1 MSTAALDTQDA
12 QDSRKTTG
20 TAGRHAGGQ
29 RVTFPRVVH
38 MEWIKLRSLRS
49 TLYTLAITVA
59 LVIGFGL
66 LFSSVVGSGDGPG
79 EDDFGDPT
87 SISLGGVMLAAL
99 AVAVLGVLMS
109 AGEYATG
116 SIRATLAAVPS
127 RLPVLWGKVTV
138 FAVVSF
144 ALMLVAVLGAF
155 LAGQSVM
162 SSRGLDTTSLSDP
175 GVFRALIGAA
185 IYLTGAGLIGLAVG
199 VLLRNTAGA
208 ITLVVGALF
217 VVPGL
222 IQLLPSSWNDAI
234 GPYLPS
240 NAANAVMTV
249 RTASDSL
256 SPGSGLM
263 VFAGYIVVLLAG
275 AAVLFKRRDA

>member
-1 MSTAALDTQDA
+1 MSITALDSQDTQ
-12 QDSRKTTG
+12 KTTG

-59 LVIGFGL
+59 LVIGLGL

-79 EDDFGDPT
+79 EDNFGDPT

-127 RLPVLWGKVTV
+127 RLPVLWGKVIV
-138 FAVVSF
+138 FATVCFV
-144 ALMLVAVLGAF
+144 LMWVAVLGAF
-155 LAGQSVM
+155 LSGQSVL
-162 SSRGLDTTSLSDP
+162 SSRGLDTTALSDP
-175 GVFRALIGAA
+175 GVLRALVGAA
-185 IYLTGAGLIGLAVG
+185 VYLTGAGLIGLAVG

-256 SPGSGLM
+256 SSGSGLA
-263 VFAGYIVVLLAG
+263 VFTGYIVVLLAG

>member
-1 MSTAALDTQDA
+1 MSATALDTQDT
-12 QDSRKTTG
+12 QKTTG
-20 TAGRHAGGQ
+20 TAGRHAGGL

-59 LVIGFGL
+59 LVVGLGL
-66 LFSSVVGSGDGPG
+66 LFSSLVGSGDGPG

-116 SIRATLAAVPS
+116 SIRATLSAVPS
-127 RLPVLWGKVTV
+127 RLPVLWGKVIV

-144 ALMLVAVLGAF
+144 VLMFVAVLGAF
-155 LAGQSVM
+155 LAGQSVL
-162 SSRGLDTTSLSDP
+162 SSRGLDTTALSDP
-175 GVFRALIGAA
+175 GVFRALVGAA
-185 IYLTGAGLIGLAVG
+185 VYLTGAGLIGLAVG

-222 IQLLPSSWNDAI
+222 VQLLPSSWNDAI

-249 RTASDSL
+249 QTASDSL
-256 SPGSGLM
+256 SPGSGLA

-275 AAVLFKRRDA
+275 AAVMLKRRDA

>member
-1 MSTAALDTQDA
+1 MSTAALGTQ
-12 QDSRKTTG
+12 KTTG
-20 TAGRHAGGQ
+20 TAGLSARGL

-49 TLYTLAITVA
+49 TLYTLTITVA
-59 LVIGFGL
+59 LVIGLGL
-66 LFSSVVGSGDGPG
+66 LFSSLVGSGQGPG
-79 EDDFGDPT
+79 EDDFSDPT
-87 SISLGGVMLAAL
+87 SISLGGVMLASL

-127 RLPVLWGKVTV
+127 RLPVLWGKVIV

-144 ALMLVAVLGAF
+144 VLMFVAALGAF
-155 LAGQSVM
+155 LAGQSVL
-162 SSRGLDTTSLSDP
+162 SSRDMATAALSDT

-185 IYLTGAGLIGLAVG
+185 VYLTGAGLIGLAVG

-208 ITLVVGALF
+208 ITTVVGALF
-217 VVPGL
+217 VLPGV

-240 NAANAVMTV
+240 NAANAFMSV
-249 RTASDSL
+249 RTSGDSL
-256 SPGSGLM
+256 SSGSGLA
-263 VFAGYIVVLLAG
+263 VFAVYLVVLLTG
-275 AAVLFKRRDA
+275 AAVLLKRRDA

>member
-1 MSTAALDTQDA
+1 MSTTALGTQDTKQTA
-12 QDSRKTTG
+12 G
-20 TAGRHAGGQ
+20 TAGRPAGGL

-59 LVIGFGL
+59 LVVGLGL

-79 EDDFGDPT
+79 ADDFGDPT
-87 SISLGGVMLAAL
+87 SISLGGVMLASL

-127 RLPVLWGKVTV
+127 RLPVLWGKVVV
-138 FAVVSF
+138 FAAVSF
-144 ALMLVAVLGAF
+144 VLMSVAVLGAF
-155 LAGQSVM
+155 LAGQSVL
-162 SSRGLDTTSLSDP
+162 SSRGLDSTALSDP
-175 GVFRALIGAA
+175 GVLRALAGAA
-185 IYLTGAGLIGLAVG
+185 VYLAGAGLNGLAVG
-199 VLLRNTAGA
+199 VLLRNTAGT

-222 IQLLPSSWNDAI
+222 IRLLPSSWNDAI

-240 NAANAVMTV
+240 NAANAVMSV
-249 RTASDSL
+249 QTASDSL
-256 SPGSGLM
+256 SPGSGLA

-275 AAVLFKRRDA
+275 AAVMLKRRDA

>member
-1 MSTAALDTQDA
+1 
-12 QDSRKTTG
+12 
-20 TAGRHAGGQ
+20 
-29 RVTFPRVVH
+29 

-59 LVIGFGL
+59 LVIGLGL
-66 LFSSVVGSGDGPG
+66 LFSSLVGSGDGPG
-79 EDDFGDPT
+79 EDDFSDPT

-99 AVAVLGVLMS
+99 AVAVLGVLTS

-127 RLPVLWGKVTV
+127 RVPVLWGKVIV

-144 ALMLVAVLGAF
+144 VLMFVAVLGAF
-155 LAGQSVM
+155 LAGQSVL
-162 SSRGLDTTSLSDP
+162 SSRGLDTAALSDP
-175 GVFRALIGAA
+175 GVFRALVGAA
-185 IYLTGAGLIGLAVG
+185 VYLTGAGLIGLAVG

-208 ITLVVGALF
+208 ITLVVGTLF

-249 RTASDSL
+249 QTAGDSL
-256 SPGSGLM
+256 SPGSGLA
-263 VFAGYIVVLLAG
+263 VFAGYVVVLLAG
-275 AAVLFKRRDA
+275 AAVMLKRRDA

>member
-1 MSTAALDTQDA
+1 MSTAALDTQDT
-12 QDSRKTTG
+12 QKTTG
-20 TAGRHAGGQ
+20 SAGRHTGGL
-29 RVTFPRVVH
+29 RVTFPRVVN

-49 TLYTLAITVA
+49 TLYTLTITVA
-59 LVIGFGL
+59 LVIGLGL
-66 LFSSVVGSGDGPG
+66 LFSSLVGSGQGPG

-87 SISLGGVMLAAL
+87 SISLGGVMLASL

-127 RLPVLWGKVTV
+127 RLPVLWGKVIV

-144 ALMLVAVLGAF
+144 VLMFVAALGAF
-155 LAGQSVM
+155 LAGQSVL
-162 SSRGLDTTSLSDP
+162 SSRDMATAALSDP
-175 GVFRALIGAA
+175 GVFRALTGAA
-185 IYLTGAGLIGLAVG
+185 VYLTGAGLIGLAVG

-208 ITLVVGALF
+208 ITTVVGALF
-217 VVPGL
+217 VLPGV

-240 NAANAVMTV
+240 NAANAFMSVQT
-249 RTASDSL
+249 SGDSL
-256 SPGSGLM
+256 SSGSGLA
-263 VFAGYIVVLLAG
+263 VFAVYVVVLLAG
-275 AAVLFKRRDA
+275 AAILLKRRDA

>member
-1 MSTAALDTQDA
+1 MSTTALDTQDA
-12 QDSRKTTG
+12 HDSRKTAG

-29 RVTFPRVVH
+29 QVTFPRVVH

-144 ALMLVAVLGAF
+144 ALMLVAVLGP
-155 LAGQSVM
+155 SWPV
-162 SSRGLDTTSLSDP
+162 SRSCP
-175 GVFRALIGAA
+175 P
-185 IYLTGAGLIGLAVG
+185 AVWTPP
-199 VLLRNTAGA
+199 RC
-208 ITLVVGALF
+208 
-217 VVPGL
+217 L
-222 IQLLPSSWNDAI
+222 IQGCSGRWPARRS
-234 GPYLPS
+234 
-240 NAANAVMTV
+240 T
-249 RTASDSL
+249 
-256 SPGSGLM
+256 SPEP
-263 VFAGYIVVLLAG
+263 V
-275 AAVLFKRRDA
+275 

>member
-1 MSTAALDTQDA
+1 MSSSALGTQDTQQTA
-12 QDSRKTTG
+12 GTT
-20 TAGRHAGGQ
+20 GRHASGQ

-59 LVIGFGL
+59 LVVGLGL

-79 EDDFGDPT
+79 QDDFGDPT
-87 SISLGGVMLAAL
+87 SISLGGVTLAAL

-127 RLPVLWGKVTV
+127 RLPVLWGKVIV

-144 ALMLVAVLGAF
+144 VLMFVAVLGAF
-155 LAGQSVM
+155 LAGQSVL
-162 SSRGLDTTSLSDP
+162 SSRGLDTTALSDP
-175 GVFRALIGAA
+175 GVFRALVGAA
-185 IYLTGAGLIGLAVG
+185 VYLTGAGLIGLAVG
-199 VLLRNTAGA
+199 VLLRNTAGT

-240 NAANAVMTV
+240 NAANAVMSV
-249 RTASDSL
+249 QTASGSL
-256 SPGSGLM
+256 SPGSGLA
-263 VFAGYIVVLLAG
+263 VYAGYIVVLLAG
-275 AAVLFKRRDA
+275 AAVMLKRRDA

>member
-1 MSTAALDTQDA
+1 MSTTVLDIQDTQ
-12 QDSRKTTG
+12 KTTE
-20 TAGRHAGGQ
+20 TAGRPAGGL

-49 TLYTLAITVA
+49 TLYTLTITVA
-59 LVIGFGL
+59 LVIGLGL
-66 LFSSVVGSGDGPG
+66 LFSSLVGSGQGPG
-79 EDDFGDPT
+79 EDDFSDPT
-87 SISLGGVMLAAL
+87 SISLGGVMLASL

-127 RLPVLWGKVTV
+127 RLPVLWGKVIV

-144 ALMLVAVLGAF
+144 VLMFVAALGAF
-155 LAGQSVM
+155 LAGQSVL
-162 SSRGLDTTSLSDP
+162 SSRDMATAALSDP

-185 IYLTGAGLIGLAVG
+185 VYLTGAGLIGLAVG

-208 ITLVVGALF
+208 ITTVVGALF
-217 VVPGL
+217 VLPGV
-222 IQLLPSSWNDAI
+222 IQLLPSSWNDNI

-240 NAANAVMTV
+240 NAANAFMSV
-249 RTASDSL
+249 RTSGDSL
-256 SPGSGLM
+256 SSGSGLA
-263 VFAGYIVVLLAG
+263 VFAVYLVVLLAG
-275 AAVLFKRRDA
+275 AAVLLKRRDA

>member
-1 MSTAALDTQDA
+1 MSTAALGTQDTQQTA
-12 QDSRKTTG
+12 GTTG
-20 TAGRHAGGQ
+20 RPAGGL

-59 LVIGFGL
+59 LVVGLGL

-87 SISLGGVMLAAL
+87 SISLGGVMLASL

-127 RLPVLWGKVTV
+127 RLPVLWGKVVV
-138 FAVVSF
+138 FAAVSF
-144 ALMLVAVLGAF
+144 VLMSVAVLGAF
-155 LAGQSVM
+155 LAGQSVL
-162 SSRGLDTTSLSDP
+162 SSRGLDSTALSDP
-175 GVFRALIGAA
+175 GVLRALAGAA
-185 IYLTGAGLIGLAVG
+185 VYLAGAGLIGLAVG
-199 VLLRNTAGA
+199 VLLRNTAGT

-240 NAANAVMTV
+240 NAANAVMSV
-249 RTASDSL
+249 QTASGSL
-256 SPGSGLM
+256 SPGAGLA

-275 AAVLFKRRDA
+275 AAVMLKRRDA

>member
-1 MSTAALDTQDA
+1 MSTSALDTQDA
-12 QDSRKTTG
+12 QKTTG
-20 TAGRHAGGQ
+20 TTVRHAGGQ

-87 SISLGGVMLAAL
+87 SISLGGVMLASL

-116 SIRATLAAVPS
+116 SIRATLAAVPA

-144 ALMLVAVLGAF
+144 VLMFVAVLGAF
-155 LAGQSVM
+155 LAGQSVL
-162 SSRGLDTTSLSDP
+162 SSRNLDTAALSDQ
-175 GVFRALIGAA
+175 GVFRALVGAA
-185 IYLTGAGLIGLAVG
+185 VHLTGAGLIGLAVG
-199 VLLRNTAGA
+199 FLLRNTAGA
-208 ITLVVGALF
+208 ITLVVGTLF

-249 RTASDSL
+249 RTSSDSL
-256 SPGSGLM
+256 SPGFGLV
-263 VFAGYIVVLLAG
+263 VFVGYIVVLLAG
-275 AAVLFKRRDA
+275 AAVVLKRRDA

>member
-1 MSTAALDTQDA
+1 MSTTALDA
-12 QDSRKTTG
+12 QDTRKTTV
-20 TAGRHAGGQ
+20 APGRHAGGL

-59 LVIGFGL
+59 LVVGLGL
-66 LFSSVVGSGDGPG
+66 LFSSVVGSGDGP
-79 EDDFGDPT
+79 DQNDFGDPT
-87 SISLGGVMLAAL
+87 SISLGGVLLASL

-127 RLPVLWGKVTV
+127 RLPVLWGKVVV
-138 FAVVSF
+138 FALVSF
-144 ALMLVAVLGAF
+144 VLMFLAALGAF

-162 SSRGLDTTSLSDP
+162 SSRGLDTTALSDP
-175 GVFRALIGAA
+175 GVFRALVGAA
-185 IYLTGAGLIGLAVG
+185 VYLTGAGLIGLAVG

-240 NAANAVMTV
+240 NAADAVMAV
-249 RTASDSL
+249 RTAGDSL
-256 SPGSGLM
+256 SPGSGLV

-275 AAVLFKRRDA
+275 AAVMLKRRDA